1 MSTLKRRP
9 AHTCAR
15 TGTQINYSDQK
26 PHLDEPQWTVK
37 EEEVEMDHCAC
48 VYRFFSLCVY
58 KFTACACMFKC
69 EAGYA

>member
-1 MSTLKRRP
+1 M
-9 AHTCAR
+9 
-15 TGTQINYSDQK
+15 
-26 PHLDEPQWTVK
+26 K

-69 EAGYA
+69 EAGYAWFGGLAVGCLLDLITNSA